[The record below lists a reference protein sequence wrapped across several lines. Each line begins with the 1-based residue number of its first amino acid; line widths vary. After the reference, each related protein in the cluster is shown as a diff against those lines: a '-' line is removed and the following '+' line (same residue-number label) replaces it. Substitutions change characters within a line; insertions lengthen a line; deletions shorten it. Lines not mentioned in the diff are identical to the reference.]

1 MIKIYNYINKMI
13 ILIILKMILLHLI
26 LLIQT
31 IINVLFIISLWW
43 IKNDHY

>member
-31 IINVLFIISLWW
+31 IINVLFIISL
-43 IKNDHY
+43 